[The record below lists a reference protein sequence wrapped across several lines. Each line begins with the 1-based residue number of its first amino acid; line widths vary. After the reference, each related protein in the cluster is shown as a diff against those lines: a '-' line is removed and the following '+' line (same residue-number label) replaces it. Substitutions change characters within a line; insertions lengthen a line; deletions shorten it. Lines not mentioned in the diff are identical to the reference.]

1 MANSATKDL
10 TNGSPMKLILGFS
23 LPLLGGVL
31 FQQFY
36 NLIDT
41 MIVGK
46 FLGKEA
52 LAGVGSTGAIN
63 FMIIGF
69 CMGVCNGFAIPIS
82 QRFGAK
88 DYVSMRKFAA
98 HSIYL
103 AIVFAL
109 IMTIL
114 ASVFC
119 RQTLIWMNTP
129 ADVIAYA
136 YSYIIIILI
145 GIPVI
150 YMYNL
155 LSGFLRALGDSR
167 HPVIFVVV
175 GSITNIVLDLFCIL
189 VLHMGVAGAA
199 VATVIS
205 QLVSGICCLIF
216 ILRKIEIIHIRRNEW
231 KVDHSYF
238 GTLCAMGIPMGLQYS
253 ITAIGSVILQVAING
268 LGSDAVAAVTAA
280 SKVSMLFCCPFD
292 AMGSTMATYAGQNV
306 GARKLDR
313 LGSGLKA
320 CIKLGVTYAIF
331 AFIILF
337 FFGDK
342 FAMLFLDSNETT
354 VLAHARIFLILN
366 SAFYVPLALVNIIRF
381 TIQGMGFSMFAI
393 LAGVCEMAARTAVAL
408 ILVPLIGFTGTCLA
422 SPFAWI
428 CADIFLIPAFIHVR
442 KRLKKMFGVCTDQ
455 SI

>member
-1 MANSATKDL
+1 MANSVTKDL
-10 TNGSPMKLILGFS
+10 TVGSPMKLILGFS
-23 LPLLGGVL
+23 LPLLGGTL
-31 FQQFY
+31 FQQLY

-69 CMGVCNGFAIPIS
+69 CMGVCSGFAIPIS

-88 DYVSMRKFAA
+88 DYVSMRRFAA

-103 AIVFAL
+103 SVLFAAV
-109 IMTIL
+109 MTFL
-114 ASVFC
+114 ASIFC
-119 RQTLIWMNTP
+119 RQILELMNTP
-129 ADVIAYA
+129 SDVIDYA
-136 YSYIIIILI
+136 YSYILIIFI

-155 LSGFLRALGDSR
+155 LSGILRALGDSR
-167 HPVIFVVV
+167 HPVIFVIV
-175 GSITNIVLDLFCIL
+175 GALTNIALDLFCIL
-189 VLHMGVAGAA
+189 NLHMGVAGAA

-205 QLVSGICCLIF
+205 QLVSGVCCLVF
-216 ILRKIEIIHIRRNEW
+216 IVRKIEIMHIRKSEW
-231 KVDHSYF
+231 KIDYSYF
-238 GTLCAMGIPMGLQYS
+238 YTLFAMGVPMGLQYS

-280 SKVSMLFCCPFD
+280 SKVSMFFCCPFD
-292 AMGSTMATYAGQNV
+292 AMGSTMATYGGQNV

-313 LGSGLKA
+313 LGTGLKA
-320 CIKLGVTYAIF
+320 CIKLGVIYSVI
-331 AFIILF
+331 AFVVLF

-342 FAMLFLDSNETT
+342 FAMLFISASETS
-354 VLAHARIFLILN
+354 VLAHARLFLILN
-366 SAFYVPLALVNIIRF
+366 SAFYIPLALVNIVRF
-381 TIQGMGFSMFAI
+381 MIQGMGFSMFAI
-393 LAGVCEMAARTAVAL
+393 LAGVCEMAARTLVAL
-408 ILVPLIGFTGTCLA
+408 FLVPVIGFTGICLA

-428 CADIFLIPAFIHVR
+428 CADLFLIPAFLHVR
-442 KRLKKMFGVCTDQ
+442 KQLKKMFRV
-455 SI
+455 